1 MAGNYKKKSV
11 ELISLSEWRFWN
23 TYIANKQYP
32 TLVSS
37 TGYRTP
43 QTKQYGV
50 TSVLLSLR

>member
-23 TYIANKQYP
+23 TYATNKQYP

-37 TGYRTP
+37 TGSRTP
-43 QTKQYGV
+43 LTKQYGV
-50 TSVLLSLR
+50 TSVLLSL

>member
-32 TLVSS
+32 TLVLSI
-37 TGYRTP
+37 GYGTP
-43 QTKQYGV
+43 QTKQYRV
-50 TSVLLSLR
+50 TSVLPSLR